1 MKVNVSDEE
10 ILNAVSQSI
19 TMAEAASRLGIHFNT
34 FARLANK
41 LGVYK
46 PNPGGKGKRKSKR
59 EGFGKISLNEILEGK
74 HPTYQTFKLKGRLYS
89 AGIKSNKCEK
99 CGTDSWNGQPLMC
112 ELDHINGNSR
122 DHRLENLQILCPN
135 CHSQTDTFR
144 AKNKSK
150 CM

>member
-1 MKVNVSDEE
+1 MEVKITDKE
-10 ILNAVSQSI
+10 ILDAVSQSV
-19 TMAEAASRLGIHFNT
+19 TMAEAAAKLGIHFNT

-46 PNPGGKGKRKSKR
+46 PNQGGRGKPKPKR
-59 EGFGKISLNEILEGK
+59 DGVGKISLTEILEGK
-74 HPTYQTFKLKGRLYS
+74 HPTYQTFKLKGRLYT
-89 AGIKSNKCEK
+89 AGLKTNKCEK
-99 CGTDSWNGQPLMC
+99 CGTDNWNGQLLMC

-144 AKNKSK
+144 AKNKSR
-150 CM
+150 CI

>member
-1 MKVNVSDEE
+1 MQVKISDSE
-10 ILNAVSQSI
+10 ILEAVKSSQ
-19 TMAEAASRLGIHFNT
+19 TMAEAASKLGIHFNT

-46 PNPGGKGKRKSKR
+46 PNQSGKGIKKPKK
-59 EGFGKISLNEILEGK
+59 EGNGKIPLNEILEGK
-74 HPTYQTFKLKGRLYS
+74 HPTYQTFKLKGRLFTEKLKTN
-89 AGIKSNKCEK
+89 ICEE
-99 CGTDSWNGQPLMC
+99 CGTSEWNGKKLMC

-122 DHRLENLQILCPN
+122 DHRLENLKILCPN

-150 CM
+150 CI